1 MNAQEKKYVVGAFSL
16 SSLRHMYFNDS
27 ILFPHLTENPKEGKA
42 MTFDEIINGRHSGY
56 SVGEYLSNYGKLHVV
71 DAN

>member
-1 MNAQEKKYVVGAFSL
+1 MNTQEKKYIVGAFNV
-16 SSLRHMYFNDS
+16 SSLRHLYFNDS
-27 ILFPHLTENPKEGKA
+27 LPFPHLTENPADGKS
-42 MTFDEIINGRHSGY
+42 MTFDEIINDRHSGY